1 MPESQPEGGH
11 RTPVTTN
18 QSRGAVPG
26 RGRLPRK
33 AANSANRGKPA
44 THSDAQSA
52 LVDADSGNSC
62 EHTGGSAAGAHHT
75 RHLRHP
81 ARGCTPVSGQPGPR
95 SRSNGL
101 CSCGGIDDAPRS
113 VIMQRKTVILAVS
126 TACAVVALVTWIL
139 LRGQAGIQY
148 RTATVGHGDINIA
161 ISATGNPNAVVT
173 VQVGSQ
179 VSGTILALYA
189 DFNSKVTK
197 DQLIARIDPAAFQA
211 KVDQAQ
217 ANLDAA
223 GAAVANAEA
232 GVQKAQAGI
241 QAANAAV
248 ATAKANVTKAQV
260 AAQDAKAKAD
270 RSVQMNKVGVLS
282 KVDLETSQ
290 ATFNTATADQD
301 AIAAEQRA
309 AEDNVKV
316 AQAELKVANTQLAAN
331 QAQVKQFQAALRSTQ
346 IDMDHTYIKAPV
358 DGVVVARNVDV
369 GQTVAASLAT
379 PTLFEIAQDLTKM
392 QVDTNVSEADVGRVR
407 VGQPVTFTV
416 DAYPGQ
422 VFKGAVTEI
431 RKAPTN
437 VQNVITYDVVIGVSN
452 PDLKLF
458 PGMTANVRIL
468 VDQRLNVLKVL
479 NAALRYHPASET
491 PLPAAGGKGG
501 SKGAAPEQAVWTL
514 DANDK
519 QQRVVVAT
527 GESDGTYTEV
537 TSGALKDGDR
547 VIIAAV
553 AKATTPSSGSPVS
566 PGGSKGGR
574 GPGF

>member
-1 MPESQPEGGH
+1 
-11 RTPVTTN
+11 
-18 QSRGAVPG
+18 
-26 RGRLPRK
+26 
-33 AANSANRGKPA
+33 
-44 THSDAQSA
+44 
-52 LVDADSGNSC
+52 
-62 EHTGGSAAGAHHT
+62 
-75 RHLRHP
+75 
-81 ARGCTPVSGQPGPR
+81 
-95 SRSNGL
+95 
-101 CSCGGIDDAPRS
+101 
-113 VIMQRKTVILAVS
+113 MQKKTAILAAS
-126 TACAVVALVTWIL
+126 ASCVVVGLVTWVL

-148 RTATVGHGDINIA
+148 RTATVGHGDINITV
-161 ISATGNPNAVVT
+161 SATGNPNAVVT

-179 VSGTILALYA
+179 LSGTILSLNA

-197 DQLIARIDPAAFQA
+197 DELIARSDPAAYQA

-223 GAAVANAEA
+223 GSNVANAEA

-241 QAANAAV
+241 QAAYAAV

-260 AAQDAKAKAD
+260 AAQDAKTKAD

-282 KVDLETSQ
+282 KADLETSQ

-301 AIAAEQRA
+301 AIVADERA

-331 QAQVKQFQAALRSTQ
+331 QAQVKQFQAALTSTR
-346 IDMDHTYIKAPV
+346 IDLDHTYIKAPV
-358 DGVVVARNVDV
+358 NGVVVARNVDV

-407 VGQPVTFTV
+407 VGQPATFTV

-431 RKAPTN
+431 REAPIN

-458 PGMTANVRIL
+458 PGMTANVKIL
-468 VDQRLNVLKVL
+468 VDQRPNVLKVL

-491 PLPAAGGKGG
+491 PPPAGGGKGG
-501 SKGAAPEQAVWTL
+501 SKGAASQQAVWIL
-514 DANDK
+514 DANNK
-519 QQRVVVAT
+519 PQRVVVTT
-527 GESDGTYTEV
+527 GESDGTNTEV
-537 TSGALKDGDR
+537 TSGTLKDGDR
-547 VIIAAV
+547 VILAEV
-553 AKATTPSSGSPVS
+553 AKATTASGGSPV
-566 PGGSKGGR
+566 PTGGGKGGR
-574 GPGF
+574 GSGF